1 MDGPGKG
8 RAKARAGNQWRRPPY
23 DVSAKW
29 AAVALHSPVLSPQK
43 HVTQSGNPLPLLSLN
58 LRGAI
63 VMVLAMLGFAVEDAM
78 IKLLAGALPVGQIIG
93 LLGAGG
99 AVVFAILCRSRGQ
112 RLWDNGFLEPAIL
125 LRNGA
130 ELVGTLGFVTAIAL
144 IPLSTASA
152 ILQAAPLLVT
162 LGAATFLGEPVG
174 WRRWAAI
181 LVGFGGVLLIIRPGT
196 DGFDWLSLFAVQGVL
211 GLAIRDLATRRV
223 AATVSSLQLSFMAFL
238 MLIPASAILLALG
251 GVAPVAMTISQTG
264 LIGAAVLI
272 GAVAYYGITYA
283 MRVGEISFVTPF
295 RYSRMIFALII
306 GMAIFGEDPDHLTLM
321 GAAII
326 IASGLYTL
334 WREQVVKSAPPA

>member
-1 MDGPGKG
+1 M
-8 RAKARAGNQWRRPPY
+8 PPF
-23 DVSAKW
+23 S
-29 AAVALHSPVLSPQK
+29 H
-43 HVTQSGNPLPLLSLN
+43 N

-78 IKLLAGALPVGQIIG
+78 IKLLAGALPVGQIVG
-93 LLGAGG
+93 LLGVGG
-99 AVVFAILCRSRGQ
+99 AVVFAILCHSRDQ
-112 RLWDNGFLEPAIL
+112 HLWDRGFLEPAIL
-125 LRNGA
+125 LRNGS
-130 ELVGTLGFVTAIAL
+130 ELIGTLGFVTAIAL

-162 LGAATFLGEPVG
+162 LGAAVFLGEPVG

-181 LVGFGGVLLIIRPGT
+181 LVGFSGVMLIIRPGT
-196 DGFDWLSLFAVQGVL
+196 NGFDWLSLFAVQGVV

-238 MLIPASAILLALG
+238 MLIPASAIFLTVE
-251 GVAPVAMTISQTG
+251 GVAPVAMTITQTG

-272 GAVAYYGITYA
+272 GALAYYGITYA

-295 RYSRMIFALII
+295 RYARMIFALLI
-306 GMAIFGEDPDHLTLM
+306 GMALFGEAPDRLTLI

-334 WREQVVKSAPPA
+334 WREQIVKSTPPA